1 MVQDLINGLCRGNN
15 RYKERAWN
23 GKWFRK
29 HKIAGSH
36 VLCPRSIWLED
47 GTSSLPLERN
57 CSIFLST
64 TIPWS
69 ILRVIFISDIG
80 SEKKTFREGEW
91 AEEGEELRGFW
102 GRGGKGRVEVSEGK
116 VEEGG
121 VLRDVAEILTWSEEE
136 IYESVGR
143 SILGVNIFSAT
154 KTVRLCGKPTDH
166 NLCLRSSKS
175 AHNSRRVENVI
186 YTPE

>member
-1 MVQDLINGLCRGNN
+1 MFYVWRRG
-15 RYKERAWN
+15 
-23 GKWFRK
+23 GM
-29 HKIAGSH
+29 HIALSH
-36 VLCPRSIWLED
+36 PCLWEILFCNLA
-47 GTSSLPLERN
+47 LKYLN
-57 CSIFLST
+57 IFLN
-64 TIPWS
+64 
-69 ILRVIFISDIG
+69 ISDKG
-80 SEKKTFREGEW
+80 SEEKTCRVGEW

-121 VLRDVAEILTWSEEE
+121 VLRDVADILTWSEKE
-136 IYESVGR
+136 IYAVTVGR
-143 SILGVNIFSAT
+143 FILGVNIFSAT
-154 KTVRLCGKPTDH
+154 RTVRLCGKPTDH